1 MENNHTEEK
10 PDIEVPAEGK
20 RDEGNIHLCDI
31 PAPEPETPH
40 IQTGEEDRKE
50 IILGAA
56 LGVLTGL
63 IMFIVPNRYIEERTK
78 LFLCIVVIILG
89 RRLIMDK
96 LHLEFKKGRYAMAG
110 ALFIILIIYILMG
123 HPVN

>member
-1 MENNHTEEK
+1 MEAKHTEEK
-10 PDIEVPAEGK
+10 PNIEASAEGN
-20 RDEGNIHLCDI
+20 RDGGNIHLCDI

-40 IQTGEEDRKE
+40 TQTKEEDRKE

-63 IMFIVPNRYIEERTK
+63 IMFIVPNRYIEEGTK
-78 LFLCIVVIILG
+78 LFLCVVVIILG

-96 LHLEFKKGRYAMAG
+96 LRLEFKKGRYAMAG